1 MKKTFQMAAVG
12 AAAALLLAACGDA
25 PDETPATPGAS
36 ATTPSGETTSEAAP
50 VDFKGCMVSD
60 AGGFD
65 DKSFNQSAYEGLVM
79 AKSQLGIEMSE
90 AESTAET
97 DFVPNID
104 SMVSQG
110 CDLTITV
117 GFLLADATKESAE
130 QNTEA
135 HFAIVDDSSIDLPNV
150 KPIVFNTSEAAF
162 AAGYLAAGFSTTG
175 KVATYGG
182 LQIPSVTI
190 FMDGFA
196 DGVAHYN
203 ETKDADVE
211 VLGWDKEAQEGTFA
225 NSFEDIAA
233 GQNLSKSFI
242 DAGADVILP
251 VAGPLASGTAT
262 AAQQAGDVVFIG
274 VDADW
279 AETSPETADVTLTS
293 VLKFMTPAVFGAIET
308 TVNGEFSAEP
318 YVGTLE
324 NDGLGLAPYHE
335 FDGKVSDE
343 LKAEVEQVIADIKS
357 GTIEVTSPSAP

>member
-1 MKKTFQMAAVG
+1 VKKTFQMAAVG

-36 ATTPSGETTSEAAP
+36 ATTPSGETTTEAAS

-79 AKSQLGIEMSE
+79 AKSQLGIEMAD

-130 QNTEA
+130 KNTDA
-135 HFAIVDDSSIDLPNV
+135 HFAIVDDASIDLPNV

-175 KVATYGG
+175 TVATYGG
-182 LQIPSVTI
+182 LPIPSVTI

-203 ETKDADVE
+203 EVKDADVK

-225 NSFEDIAA
+225 NSFDDIAA
-233 GQNLSKSFI
+233 GQNLTKSFI

-308 TVNGEFSAEP
+308 TVGGEFSAEP

-324 NDGLGLAPYHE
+324 NDGLGLAPFHE
-335 FDGKVSDE
+335 FDAKVSDE
-343 LKAEVEQVIADIKS
+343 LKAEVEQVIEDIKS